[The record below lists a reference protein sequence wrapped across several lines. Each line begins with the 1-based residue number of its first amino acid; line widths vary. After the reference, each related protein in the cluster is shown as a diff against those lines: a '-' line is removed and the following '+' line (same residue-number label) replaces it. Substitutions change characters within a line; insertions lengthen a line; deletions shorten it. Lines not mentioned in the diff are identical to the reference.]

1 MSSKVAHY
9 LQQHLMGEVMTS
21 ADALKYFS
29 TDGSVFTR
37 KPKIVTY
44 PRNTSDVR
52 KTARF
57 TWQLAEKGHVMPITA
72 RGKGTDQAGAALGDG
87 IMMVFPAHMNKI
99 LELDKN
105 TVTVQPG
112 LIYSKLEQTLHTH
125 GRFLPP
131 YPSSAEFSTIGGA
144 VANNGAGE
152 KSLKYG
158 QMHEFVQNVQVV
170 LANGEL
176 IKTGR
181 IGKREL
187 NKKKG
192 LDTFEGEIY
201 RELDNLLTDNQAL
214 IERSQINV
222 SKNSSGYALSQVK
235 NYKDGSMDLT
245 PLFVGSQGTLGI
257 ITQATIKTEPYN
269 PSTTLLV
276 GFFDSLDSASKA
288 VNQLLETNPSA
299 LEMVDVHLLNF
310 VKKHHPEQLR
320 GIVSEP
326 YPEII
331 LLCEYDDL
339 ADRTQKRKT
348 KKAKKILLEHASEV
362 RVTRDEHEKETLWK
376 IRHSAAAVI
385 WQVVGTAKALPII
398 EDGVVPRSKLQE
410 YVKRTYDIF
419 DKYDLETALWGHAG
433 DANMHMQP
441 FLDLGKVADRQKVFK
456 VMTDYYG
463 MVLELGGSTSGE
475 HNDGLLRAPFLP
487 KVYGEEMY
495 KAFQETKKIFDPH
508 GTLNPGVKIDVTMKD
523 LVPLLRHEYSMEHL
537 YDHMPKS

>member
-1 MSSKVAHY
+1 MSTKVAHY

-21 ADALKYFS
+21 SDALKYFS
-29 TDGSVFTR
+29 TDGSVFT
-37 KPKIVTY
+37 KQPKIVVY

-57 TWQLAEKGHVMPITA
+57 TWQLAEKGHSLGITA

-105 TVTVQPG
+105 NVTVQPG
-112 LIYSKLEQTLHTH
+112 LLYGKLEQTLHTH

-131 YPSSAEFSTIGGA
+131 YPSSAEFSTLGGA

-152 KSLKYG
+152 KSVKYG
-158 QMHEFVQNVQVV
+158 QMRQYVTGVSAV

-192 LDTFEGEIY
+192 QDNFEGEIY

-222 SKNSSGYALSQVK
+222 SKNSAGYALGEVK
-235 NYKDGSMDLT
+235 NFKDGSIDLT

-276 GFFDSLDSASKA
+276 GFFDSLESADSAVVK
-288 VNQLLETNPSA
+288 LLETKPSA
-299 LEMVDVHLLNF
+299 LEMVDIHLLNF

-326 YPEII
+326 YPEIV

-339 ADRTQKRKT
+339 SERTQKRRT
-348 KKAKKILLEHASEV
+348 KRAKKILNDHAIEY
-362 RVTRDEHEKETLWK
+362 RVTTDEHEKETLWK
-376 IRHSAAAVI
+376 IRHSAAAII
-385 WQVVGTAKALPII
+385 WHVEGNAKALPIM
-398 EDGVVPRSKLQE
+398 EDGVVPRSKLKE
-410 YVKRTYDIF
+410 YVHKTYEIF
-419 DKYDLETALWGHAG
+419 EKYELETALWGHAG

-441 FLDLGKVADRQKVFK
+441 FLDLSKVTDRQKVFK
-456 VMTDYYG
+456 VMTDYYS
-463 MVLELGGSTSGE
+463 MVIELGGSTSGE

-487 KVYGEEMY
+487 KVYGQDMY
-495 KAFQETKKIFDPH
+495 KLFKKTKSIFDPYN
-508 GTLNPGVKIDVTMKD
+508 TMNPGTKIDVTMKD
-523 LVPLLRHEYSMEHL
+523 LPPLLRREYSMEHL
-537 YDHMPKS
+537 YDHMPRH

>member
-29 TDGSVFTR
+29 TDGSVFTK
-37 KPKIVTY
+37 KPKIIVY

-87 IMMVFPAHMNKI
+87 VMMVFPAHMNKI

-105 TVTVQPG
+105 SVTVQPG
-112 LIYSKLEQTLHTH
+112 IIYSKLEQTLHTH

-144 VANNGAGE
+144 VANNAAGE
-152 KSLKYG
+152 KTVKYG
-158 QMHEFVQNVQVV
+158 QMRKYTQALQVV

-181 IGKREL
+181 IKKREL
-187 NKKKG
+187 NKIRKK
-192 LDTFEGEIY
+192 DTFEAHIY
-201 RELDNLLTDNQAL
+201 RELEKLILENQHT
-214 IERSQINV
+214 IESAQLKV
-222 SKNSSGYALSQVK
+222 SKNSAGYALSQILK
-235 NYKDGSMDLT
+235 KDGSMDLT

-257 ITQATIKTEPYN
+257 VTQATIKTEPYN

-276 GFFDSLDSASKA
+276 GYFENLKEAQKA
-288 VNQLLETNPSA
+288 VTKLLETNPSA
-299 LEMVDVHLLNF
+299 LEMVDQHLLNF

-326 YPEII
+326 YPQII
-331 LLCEYDDL
+331 LLCEYDDIS
-339 ADRTQKRKT
+339 DRTQKNKT
-348 KKAKKILLEHASEV
+348 KKAKKILLDHAIEF
-362 RVTRDEHEKETLWK
+362 RVTKDEHEKETLWK

-385 WQVVGTAKALPII
+385 WQVVGSAKALPII
-398 EDGVVPRSKLQE
+398 EDGIVPRSKLE
-410 YVKRTYDIF
+410 KYVEGVYEIF
-419 DKYDLETALWGHAG
+419 DKYKLEAALWGHAG

-441 FLDLGKVADRQKVFK
+441 FLDLGKVTDRQKAFK
-456 VMTDYYG
+456 IMEDYYN
-463 MVLELGGSTSGE
+463 MVLDLGGSTSGE
-475 HNDGLLRAPFLP
+475 HSDGRLRAPFLP
-487 KVYGEEMY
+487 KVYGPQMY
-495 KAFQETKKIFDPH
+495 KLFQDIKELFDPH

-523 LVPLLRHEYSMEHL
+523 LVPLLRKEYSMEHL
-537 YDHMPKS
+537 FDHMPRG

>member
-29 TDGSVFTR
+29 TDGSVFTK
-37 KPKIVTY
+37 KPKIVVY

-87 IMMVFPAHMNKI
+87 VMMVFPAHMNKI

-112 LIYSKLEQTLHTH
+112 LIYAKLEQTLHTH

-144 VANNGAGE
+144 VANNAAGE
-152 KSLKYG
+152 KTIKYG
-158 QMHEFVQNVQVV
+158 QMREFTQNLQVV

-181 IGKREL
+181 KGKREL
-187 NKKKG
+187 NKLMKG
-192 LDTFEGEIY
+192 DSFEAHIY
-201 RELDNLLTDNQAL
+201 RELEQMLINNADV
-214 IERSQINV
+214 IERSKLNV
-222 SKNSSGYALSQVK
+222 SKNSAGYMLSQVRK
-235 NYKDGSMDLT
+235 KDGSMDLT
-245 PLFVGSQGTLGI
+245 PLIVGSQGTLGI
-257 ITQATIKTEPYN
+257 VTQATIKTEPYN
-269 PSTTLLV
+269 PSTTLVV
-276 GFFDSLDSASKA
+276 GFFEDIDQAQQA
-288 VNQLLETNPSA
+288 VTKLHETHPSA
-299 LEMVDVHLLNF
+299 LEMVDINLLEF

-326 YPEII
+326 YPEIV

-339 ADRTQKRKT
+339 SERTQKSKT
-348 KKAKKILLEHASEV
+348 RKAKKILHDHAIEF
-362 RVTRDEHEKETLWK
+362 RVTKDEHEKETLWK

-385 WQVVGTAKALPII
+385 WQVVGSAKALPII
-398 EDGVVPRSKLQE
+398 EDGVVPRTKLKE
-410 YVKRTYDIF
+410 YVARTYDIF
-419 DKYDLETALWGHAG
+419 EKYNLDVALWGHAG

-441 FLDLGKVADRQKVFK
+441 FLDLGKTTDRQKVFK
-456 VMTDYYG
+456 IMQDYYG
-463 MVLELGGSTSGE
+463 MVLDLGGSTSGE
-475 HNDGLLRAPFLP
+475 HSDGRLRAPFLP
-487 KVYGEEMY
+487 KVYGENMY
-495 KAFQETKKIFDPH
+495 KLFQDVKELFDPH
-508 GTLNPGVKIDVTMKD
+508 GTLNPGVKVDVKMAD
-523 LVPLLRHEYSMEHL
+523 LVPMLRNEYSMEHL
-537 YDHMPKS
+537 YDHMPRG

>member
-1 MSSKVAHY
+1 MSNKVAHY

-21 ADALKYFS
+21 ADALKYFA
-29 TDGSVFTR
+29 TDGSVFTK
-37 KPKIVTY
+37 KPRIVVY

-57 TWQLAEKGHVMPITA
+57 AWQLAEKGHTMPITA
-72 RGKGTDQAGAALGDG
+72 RGKGTDQAGAALGEG

-105 TVTVQPG
+105 SVTVQPG

-131 YPSSAEFSTIGGA
+131 YPSSAEYSTLGGA
-144 VANNGAGE
+144 IANNAAGE
-152 KSLKYG
+152 KSVKYG
-158 QMHEFVQNVQVV
+158 QTRDFVQDVQVV

-181 IGKREL
+181 VGKREL

-201 RELDNLLTDNQAL
+201 REIDNLVTENQHAL
-214 IERSQINV
+214 ERSQLKV
-222 SKNSSGYALSQVK
+222 SKNSAGYALGQIK
-235 NYKDGSMDLT
+235 NFKDGSIDLT

-269 PSTTLLV
+269 PATTLV
-276 GFFDSLDSASKA
+276 AGFFDSIKSANRA
-288 VNQLLETNPSA
+288 VVELLETKPSA

-326 YPEII
+326 FPEVV

-339 ADRTQKRKT
+339 SERTQKKKT
-348 KKAKKILLEHASEV
+348 KKAKKILSENAV
-362 RVTRDEHEKETLWK
+362 EFRITSDEHEKETLWK

-385 WQVVGTAKALPII
+385 WQVVGNAKALPII
-398 EDGVVPRSKLQE
+398 EDGVVPRSKFE
-410 YVKRTYDIF
+410 KYVENTYKIF
-419 DKYDLETALWGHAG
+419 DKYNLEAALWGHAG
-433 DANMHMQP
+433 DANLHMQP
-441 FLDLGKVADRQKVFK
+441 FLDLSKVSDRQTVFK
-456 VMTDYYG
+456 VMTDYYS
-463 MVLELGGSTSGE
+463 MILELGGSTSGE

-495 KAFQETKKIFDPH
+495 KLFQKTKDIFDPH
-508 GTLNPGVKIDVTMKD
+508 ATLNPGVKIDVEMKD
-523 LVPLLRHEYSMEHL
+523 LVPLLRKEYSMEHL
-537 YDHMPKS
+537 YDHMPRG